1 VLLRLHLSKLLLQLG
16 TMDLSGRKKSGDERK
31 KDKDTFTDLP

>member
-1 VLLRLHLSKLLLQLG
+1 
-16 TMDLSGRKKSGDERK
+16 MDLSGRKKSGDERK